1 MHNAPWGNTVR
12 NRVRQNANNDEHR
25 PRGRR
30 PGKSNTREQILDE
43 AEFVIATKGPDGFT
57 LQEVAD
63 RVGIR
68 PPSIFSHFKGT
79 AALTEAVFNRILD
92 GATRAIS
99 SAEVTT
105 PVATLLGVAEE
116 FARFMGNNPAH
127 TRLMLQ
133 QFASGNSQ
141 EAAFQRFDSGAEAVG
156 EMLGKLDQLIE
167 IGTEQGE
174 IRPGIDR
181 KHFGGFLV
189 GAVLLRLAWTDFD
202 GWDKPAWK
210 VELEEIITEVK
221 ELLTRYLQP

>member
-1 MHNAPWGNTVR
+1 MR
-12 NRVRQNANNDEHR
+12 NRVRSSVANDEHR

-68 PPSIFSHFKGT
+68 PPSIFSHFKGA

-92 GATRAIS
+92 GATRAIAN
-99 SAEVTT
+99 AEVTT
-105 PVATLLGVAEE
+105 PVETLLQVAEA
-116 FARFMGNNPAH
+116 FTRFMGSNPAH

-141 EAAFQRFDSGAEAVG
+141 EAAFQRFDSGAEAVE
-156 EMLGKLDQLIE
+156 EMLEKLDALIQLGIKD
-167 IGTEQGE
+167 GE
-174 IRPGIDR
+174 IRNGIDR

-202 GWDKPAWK
+202 GWDKPDWAAM
-210 VELEEIITEVK
+210 VDDIVK
-221 ELLTRYLQP
+221 EVRALLTRYLAP

>member
-1 MHNAPWGNTVR
+1 MR
-12 NRVRQNANNDEHR
+12 NRVRSSVVNDDHR

-92 GATRAIS
+92 GATRAI
-99 SAEVTT
+99 ANAPVTT
-105 PVATLLGVAEE
+105 PVETLLQFAEE
-116 FARFMGNNPAH
+116 FTRFMGSNPAH

-141 EAAFQRFDSGAEAVG
+141 EAAFQRFDSGAEAVE
-156 EMLGKLDQLIE
+156 EMLEKLDALIQLGIKE
-167 IGTEQGE
+167 GE
-174 IRPGIDR
+174 IRDGIDR

-202 GWDKPAWK
+202 GWDKPDWAALVDDIVK
-210 VELEEIITEVK
+210 EVR
-221 ELLTRYLQP
+221 ELLTRYLAP

>member
-1 MHNAPWGNTVR
+1 MR
-12 NRVRQNANNDEHR
+12 NRVRGHVSNDEQR

-92 GATRAIS
+92 GATKAI
-99 SAEVTT
+99 ANATVTT
-105 PVATLLGVAEE
+105 PVATLMEVTEE
-116 FARFMGNNPAH
+116 FTRFMGSNPAH

-141 EAAFQRFDSGAEAVG
+141 EAAFQRFDSGAEAVE
-156 EMLGKLDQLIE
+156 EMLEKLDELIQAGIE
-167 IGTEQGE
+167 LGE
-174 IRPGIDR
+174 VRSGIDR

-189 GAVLLRLAWTDFD
+189 GSVLLRLAWTDFE
-202 GWDKPAWK
+202 GWDTKEWATMLNDI
-210 VELEEIITEVK
+210 VTEVRA
-221 ELLTRYLQP
+221 LLTRYIAP

>member
-1 MHNAPWGNTVR
+1 VR
-12 NRVRQNANNDEHR
+12 NRVRSSVVNDDHR

-92 GATRAIS
+92 GATRAI
-99 SAEVTT
+99 ANAPVTT
-105 PVATLLGVAEE
+105 PVETLLQFAEE
-116 FARFMGNNPAH
+116 FTRFMGSNPAH

-141 EAAFQRFDSGAEAVG
+141 EAAFHRFDSGAEAVE
-156 EMLGKLDQLIE
+156 EMLEKLDALIQLGIKE
-167 IGTEQGE
+167 GE
-174 IRPGIDR
+174 IRDGIDR

-202 GWDKPAWK
+202 GWDKPDWAALVDDIVK
-210 VELEEIITEVK
+210 EVR
-221 ELLTRYLQP
+221 ELLTRYLKP

>member
-1 MHNAPWGNTVR
+1 M
-12 NRVRQNANNDEHR
+12 DEQR

-30 PGKSNTREQILDE
+30 PGKSNTREQILNE
-43 AEFVIATKGPDGFT
+43 AEYVIATKGPDGFT

-92 GATRAIS
+92 GATRAIA
-99 SAEVTT
+99 SANITT
-105 PVATLLGVAEE
+105 PVATLLEVAEE
-116 FARFMGNNPAH
+116 FTRFMGDNPAH

-156 EMLGKLDQLIE
+156 GMLSKLDDLIE
-167 IGTEQGE
+167 AGVASGE
-174 IRPGIDR
+174 VREGVTR

-202 GWDKPAWK
+202 GWDEEQWQQD
-210 VELEEIITEVK
+210 LEEIISELR
-221 ELLTRYLQP
+221 ELLTRYLAP

>member
-1 MHNAPWGNTVR
+1 MR
-12 NRVRQNANNDEHR
+12 NRVRNNANNDEHR

-92 GATRAIS
+92 GATKAIAN
-99 SAEVTT
+99 AEVTT
-105 PVATLLGVAEE
+105 PTKTLMEVTEE
-116 FARFMGNNPAH
+116 FTRFMALNPAH
-127 TRLMLQ
+127 TRLTLQ

-141 EAAFQRFDSGAEAVG
+141 DAAFQRFDSGAEAVE
-156 EMLGKLDQLIE
+156 EMLGKLDALIQLGI
-167 IGTEQGE
+167 EQGE
-174 IRPGIDR
+174 IRPGLDR

-189 GAVLLRLAWTDFD
+189 GAVLLRLAWTDFE
-202 GWDKPAWK
+202 GWDKPEWQPEVNAI
-210 VELEEIITEVK
+210 VLEVR
-221 ELLTRYLQP
+221 ELLTRYLAK

>member
-1 MHNAPWGNTVR
+1 MR
-12 NRVRQNANNDEHR
+12 NRVRNNVTNEDQR

-92 GATRAIS
+92 GATKAIAN
-99 SAEVTT
+99 AEVTT
-105 PVATLLGVAEE
+105 PTATLMDVAEE
-116 FARFMGNNPAH
+116 FTRFMGGNPAH

-141 EAAFQRFDSGAEAVG
+141 EAAFQRFDSGAEAVE
-156 EMLGKLDQLIE
+156 EMLEKLDALIQLGI
-167 IGTEQGE
+167 EQGE

-202 GWDKPAWK
+202 GWDKPDWADTVNEIV
-210 VELEEIITEVK
+210 VEVRS
-221 ELLTRYLQP
+221 LLTRYLAV

>member
-1 MHNAPWGNTVR
+1 MR
-12 NRVRQNANNDEHR
+12 NQIRNPIPVDEQR

-43 AEFVIATKGPDGFT
+43 AEYVIATKGPDGFT

-79 AALTEAVFNRILD
+79 AALTEAVFNRILE
-92 GATRAIS
+92 GATRAIA
-99 SAEVTT
+99 SASITT
-105 PVATLLGVAEE
+105 PVETLLEVSEE
-116 FARFMGNNPAH
+116 FTRFMGDNPAH

-141 EAAFQRFDSGAEAVG
+141 EGAFQRFDSGAEAVG
-156 EMLGKLDQLIE
+156 GMLSKLDELLNA
-167 IGTEQGE
+167 GVASGE
-174 IRPGIDR
+174 IREGVNR
-181 KHFGGFLV
+181 RHFGGFLV

-202 GWDKPAWK
+202 GWEGEQWK
-210 VELEEIITEVK
+210 QELESIIVELR
-221 ELLTRYLQP
+221 ELLVRYLQP

>member
-1 MHNAPWGNTVR
+1 MR
-12 NRVRQNANNDEHR
+12 NRVRSNVTNDEQR

-79 AALTEAVFNRILD
+79 AALTEAVFNRILE
-92 GATRAIS
+92 GATRAI
-99 SAEVTT
+99 ANAPVTT
-105 PVATLLGVAEE
+105 PVATLMDVTEE
-116 FARFMGNNPAH
+116 FARFMGSNPAH

-133 QFASGNSQ
+133 QFSSGHSD
-141 EAAFQRFDSGAEAVG
+141 EAAFQRFESGTEAVDQ
-156 EMLGKLDQLIE
+156 MLDKLDVLIKL
-167 IGTEQGE
+167 GVEQGE
-174 IRPGIDR
+174 VRQGIDR

-202 GWDKPAWK
+202 GWEKSAWAS
-210 VELEEIITEVK
+210 ELDGIVLEVR
-221 ELLTRYLQP
+221 ELLTRYIRP

>member
-1 MHNAPWGNTVR
+1 MR
-12 NRVRQNANNDEHR
+12 NRVRSSVANDEHR

-92 GATRAIS
+92 GATRAIAN
-99 SAEVTT
+99 AEVTT
-105 PVATLLGVAEE
+105 PVETLLQVAEA
-116 FARFMGNNPAH
+116 FTRFMGSNPAH

-141 EAAFQRFDSGAEAVG
+141 EAAFQRFDSGAEAVE
-156 EMLGKLDQLIE
+156 EMLEKLDALIQLGIKD
-167 IGTEQGE
+167 GE
-174 IRPGIDR
+174 IRNGIDR

-202 GWDKPAWK
+202 GWDKPDWAAM
-210 VELEEIITEVK
+210 VDDIVK
-221 ELLTRYLQP
+221 EVRALLTRYLAP

>member
-1 MHNAPWGNTVR
+1 VA
-12 NRVRQNANNDEHR
+12 NDEHR

-92 GATRAIS
+92 GATRAIAN
-99 SAEVTT
+99 AEVTT
-105 PVATLLGVAEE
+105 PVETLLQVAEA
-116 FARFMGNNPAH
+116 FTRFMGSNPAH

-141 EAAFQRFDSGAEAVG
+141 EAAFQRFDSGAEAVE
-156 EMLGKLDQLIE
+156 EMLEKLDALIQLGIKD
-167 IGTEQGE
+167 GE
-174 IRPGIDR
+174 IRNGIDR

-202 GWDKPAWK
+202 GWDKPDWAAM
-210 VELEEIITEVK
+210 VDDIVK
-221 ELLTRYLQP
+221 EVRALLTRYLAP